1 MKNWL
6 IISILAIILNGC
18 INTIDKDLGNKYYLE
33 ISDGYSTAILDSNNT
48 VMIPSEVLKY
58 AFDSTFIIA
67 SQRPLDSIP
76 DIKTLNYKEA
86 NKAFEES
93 TFRQYWIVNK
103 QEPNVY
109 SLDTLFQLA
118 KYSNVYG
125 PFKKEEYMQKR
136 KELGVPQKLVLKE

>member
-136 KELGVPQKLVLKE
+136 KELGVPPELKLKE